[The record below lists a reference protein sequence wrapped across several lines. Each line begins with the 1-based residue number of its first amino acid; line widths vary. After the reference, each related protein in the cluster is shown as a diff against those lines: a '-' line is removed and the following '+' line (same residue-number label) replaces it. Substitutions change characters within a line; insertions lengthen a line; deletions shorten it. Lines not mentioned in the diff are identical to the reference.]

1 MSAYTAIKYLHI
13 TTVWVTITLFI
24 IRFYWRW
31 RGSPLLMRTWVR
43 VVPHIN
49 DTLLLVSGGSLIMLS
64 GISPFRPD
72 GRWLLDKMVLVV
84 IYILFASVALGK
96 RGRREKLRWLALI
109 CALACLYTI
118 YRLASSKLPL
128 LTGFL

>member
-1 MSAYTAIKYLHI
+1 MSAYTAIKYLHL

-31 RGSPLLMRTWVR
+31 RGSPLLTRTWVR
-43 VVPHIN
+43 ITPHLN
-49 DTLLLVSGGSLIMLS
+49 DTLLLVSGVSLVILS
-64 GISPFRPD
+64 GISPFSPD
-72 GRWLLDKMVLVV
+72 GRWLLDKIVLVV
-84 IYILFASVALGK
+84 IYILFGTVALGH
-96 RGRREKLRWLALI
+96 RERREKIRWLAFI

>member
-13 TTVWVTITLFI
+13 TTVLITITLFI

-31 RGSPLLMRTWVR
+31 RGSPHLARIWVR
-43 VVPHIN
+43 IVPHIN
-49 DTLLLVSGGSLIMLS
+49 DTLLLVSGVSLAILS
-64 GISPFRPD
+64 GISPFSPD
-72 GRWLLDKMVLVV
+72 GRWLLDKIVLVV
-84 IYILFASVALGK
+84 VYILFGTVALGK
-96 RGRREKLRWLALI
+96 RARQEKIRWLAFI

-128 LTGFL
+128 LTGFI

>member
-1 MSAYTAIKYLHI
+1 MGAYSAIKYLHL
-13 TTVWVTITLFI
+13 TTVWVAISLFI

-31 RGSPLLMRTWVR
+31 RGSPLLARPWVR
-43 VVPHIN
+43 IAPHIN
-49 DTLLLVSGGSLIMLS
+49 DSLLLVSGVSLAFLS
-64 GISPFRPD
+64 GVALFSPD
-72 GRWLLDKMVLVV
+72 GRWLLDKLMLVI
-84 IYILFASVALGK
+84 IYILFGSAALGN
-96 RGRREKLRWLALI
+96 RVQHETIRWLAFI